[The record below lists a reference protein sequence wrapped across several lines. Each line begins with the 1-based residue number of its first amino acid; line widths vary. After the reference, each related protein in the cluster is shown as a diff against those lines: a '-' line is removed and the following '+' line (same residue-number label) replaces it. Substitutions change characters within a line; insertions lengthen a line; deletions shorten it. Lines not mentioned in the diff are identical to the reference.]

1 MSRLPADQS
10 RIITACCLADLN
22 LLAAQRMNGLDTGW
36 TQDLLTWLNA
46 HPGWGVTI
54 VFLVAFF
61 ESLVLIGILLPGIV
75 ILFGVGT
82 LIGLGLFEMLPIW
95 IAATAGAILGDGLS
109 YALGHRFRGHLLDIW
124 PFSRYPALMERGTR
138 FFHAHGAK
146 SVVAGRFIGPLR
158 PIIPSVAGMMGMKPS
173 RFLTVDIPACIIW
186 APSFLLPGML
196 FGASLEVASEYTG
209 RLTVMLVILVAV
221 LWMTWWVM
229 RSVYEPLATRS
240 ARWMRHTIRWSRRH
254 KVLGRVAGPV
264 LDPSRGEVLSVTMM
278 GILLVVVFWGL
289 IMLMLLS
296 PFSTQP
302 KALDQ
307 AVQDLALS
315 LRNHLADPVMVAISQ
330 LSRWPVP
337 IFSALGL
344 LLWLLGAGRRNAA
357 VHWLIAIGGGGLL
370 HLLLSWS
377 LRTTPQVLQMAEQ
390 ALHSPSAAMS
400 LSTVVLTF
408 FAVMEAGELPRKHRQ
423 WPYLAAALVLILLG
437 LSRLYLGMEW
447 LSGAL
452 MGIVMGLAW
461 TAVVGIAYRQ
471 RAVKRFSS
479 ATASLIFYGLFLAV
493 FSWQV
498 HEHLWDD
505 LNALKTPTVLQELDR
520 NSWWESGWKTMPMER
535 THLASVASR
544 SFNAQIA
551 ADPARISALL
561 EQDGWETVPGT
572 DWRWIIQALNPEP
585 DQANLPLLGRAFQGR
600 SEELILRRNLERD
613 GRLLTIRLWDSG
625 FRLTPG
631 EQVLYLGQL
640 SEEVLVQRLGL
651 FSYWRSTAV
660 DHNRFKPI
668 REPLNSLDQKIV
680 AEELLLI
687 RSSQAD

>member
-1 MSRLPADQS
+1 LEA
-10 RIITACCLADLN
+10 
-22 LLAAQRMNGLDTGW
+22 GW
-36 TQDLLTWLNA
+36 TQELIAWLNT
-46 HPGWGVTI
+46 HPGWGFAI

-82 LIGLGLFEMLPIW
+82 LIGLGLFEMIPIW
-95 IAATAGAILGDGLS
+95 VAASTGAFLGDSLS

-173 RFLTVDIPACIIW
+173 RFLAVDIPACITW

-209 RLTVMLVILVAV
+209 RLTVMLVILVAI
-221 LWMTWWVM
+221 LWTTWWII

-240 ARWMRHTIRWSRRH
+240 ARWMRHAIRWSRRH

-278 GILLVVVFWGL
+278 GILLVIVFWGL
-289 IMLMLLS
+289 MMLLFLS
-296 PFSTQP
+296 PFSAQP
-302 KALDQ
+302 KAVDQ
-307 AVQDLALS
+307 AVQDVALS

-330 LSRWPVP
+330 LSRWPVS
-337 IFSALGL
+337 IFSAFAL

-357 VHWLIAIGGGGLL
+357 LHWLIAIGGGGLL

-377 LRTTPQVLQMAEQ
+377 LRATPQVLEMVGQ
-390 ALHSPSAAMS
+390 APHSPSAAMS

-408 FAVMEAGELPRKHRQ
+408 FAVMEAGELQRKHRQ
-423 WPYLAAALVLILLG
+423 WPYLAAALILILLA

-452 MGIVMGLAW
+452 MGMAMGLAW
-461 TAVVGIAYRQ
+461 TAIVGIAYRQ
-471 RAVKRFSS
+471 RAIRRFSS
-479 ATASLIFYGLFLAV
+479 STATLIFYGSFLAL

-498 HEHLWDD
+498 NEHLSDD
-505 LNALKTPTVLQELDR
+505 LGALKAPTVIQQVDR
-520 NSWWESGWKTMPMER
+520 NYWWESSWKNMPMER
-535 THLASVASR
+535 TRLSSIASR
-544 SFNAQIA
+544 NFNAQIA
-551 ADPARISALL
+551 ADPAQILALL
-561 EQDGWETVPGT
+561 EQAGWESVPET
-572 DWRWIIQALNPEP
+572 DWRWIIQALNPKP
-585 DQANLPLLGRAFQGR
+585 DQANLPLLGRAYQGR
-600 SEELILRRNLERD
+600 SEVLLLRRNLEPD

-625 FRLTPG
+625 VRLVPG

-640 SEEVLVQRLGL
+640 SEEVLVQSLGL
-651 FSYWRSTAV
+651 FSHWRSTAV
-660 DHNRFKPI
+660 ESKQFRPI
-668 REPLNSLDQKIV
+668 RDPLKSLDQKLV
-680 AEELLLI
+680 AEKLLLI

>member
-1 MSRLPADQS
+1 METS
-10 RIITACCLADLN
+10 
-22 LLAAQRMNGLDTGW
+22 W
-36 TQDLLTWLNA
+36 TQELIVWLNA
-46 HPGWGVTI
+46 HPGWGFSI

-82 LIGLGLFEMLPIW
+82 LIGLGMLELIPIW
-95 IAATAGAILGDGLS
+95 VAATIGAFLGDSLS
-109 YALGHRFRGHLLDIW
+109 YFLGHRFRGHLLDIW

-173 RFLTVDIPACIIW
+173 RFLAVDIPACITW
-186 APSFLLPGML
+186 APSFLIPGML

-209 RLTVMLVILVAV
+209 RLTVMLVILLAI
-221 LWMTWWVM
+221 LWMTWWMM
-229 RSVYEPLATRS
+229 RSLYEPLATRS

-254 KVLGRVAGPV
+254 PVLGRVAGPV

-278 GILLVVVFWGL
+278 GILLVVIFWGL
-289 IMLMLLS
+289 VMLLFLS
-296 PFSTQP
+296 PFSAQP
-302 KALDQ
+302 KAVDQ

-315 LRNHLADPVMVAISQ
+315 LRNHLADPLMVAISQ
-330 LSRWPVP
+330 LSRWPVS
-337 IFSALGL
+337 IFSAFAL

-357 VHWLIAIGGGGLL
+357 LHWLIAIGGGGLL

-377 LRTTPQVLQMAEQ
+377 LRATPQVLEMTDQT
-390 ALHSPSAAMS
+390 LRGPSAAMS

-408 FAVMEAGELPRKHRQ
+408 FAVMEAGELRRKHRQ
-423 WPYLAAALVLILLG
+423 WPYLAAALILILLG

-461 TAVVGIAYRQ
+461 TAIVGIAYRQ
-471 RAVKRFSS
+471 RAVRRFSS
-479 ATASLIFYGLFLAV
+479 ATASLIFYGSFLAL

-498 HEHLWDD
+498 QEHLRDD
-505 LNALKTPTVLQELDR
+505 LAALEAPTVLQEMGRD
-520 NSWWESGWKTMPMER
+520 NWWEAGWKNMPMER
-535 THLASVASR
+535 TRLSSVSSR
-544 SFNAQIA
+544 NFNAQIA
-551 ADPARISALL
+551 VEPEQISSLL
-561 EQDGWETVPGT
+561 ERAGWESVPKT

-585 DQANLPLLGRAFQGR
+585 DQASLPLLGRAYQGR
-600 SEELILRRNLERD
+600 SEVLLLRRNLEPD

-625 FRLTPG
+625 VRLVPG
-631 EQVLYLGQL
+631 GQFLYLGQL
-640 SEEVLVQRLGL
+640 SEEVLVQRFGL
-651 FSYWRSTAV
+651 FSFWRSTAV
-660 DHNRFKPI
+660 ERSRFGPI
-668 REPLNSLDQKIV
+668 REPLESLDQKLV
-680 AEELLLI
+680 AEKLLLI
-687 RSSQAD
+687 RTTP